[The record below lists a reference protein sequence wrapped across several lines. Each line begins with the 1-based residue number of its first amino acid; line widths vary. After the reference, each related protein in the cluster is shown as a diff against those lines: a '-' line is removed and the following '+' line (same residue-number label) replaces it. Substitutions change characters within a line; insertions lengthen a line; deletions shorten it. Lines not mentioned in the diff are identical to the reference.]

1 MRSLIDN
8 PSGMGAQAAALPS
21 CASQSILPQRAGC
34 RVQRASVSDLLKFK
48 PAVEIEQDFT
58 RP

>member
-1 MRSLIDN
+1 
-8 PSGMGAQAAALPS
+8 MGAQAAALPS
-21 CASQSILPQRAGC
+21 CASQSILPQRAGR
-34 RVQRASVSDLLKFK
+34 RVQRAIASDLLKFK